1 MLPLLHFL
9 AFIAMGCGYRLKP
22 TAEYRLYD
30 YYYGTSL
37 LRNHTITCAI
47 HSNNS
52 LLSLCACAA
61 VACRLLSYDAKSEA
75 KELLSHAKS
84 RSQLMRTEKGILVLL
99 AASVD
104 AQVWQV
110 THVFYFSVD

>member
-1 MLPLLHFL
+1 M
-9 AFIAMGCGYRLKP
+9 
-22 TAEYRLYD
+22 
-30 YYYGTSL
+30 
-37 LRNHTITCAI
+37 
-47 HSNNS
+47 
-52 LLSLCACAA
+52 CAA

-104 AQVWQV
+104 AHVWQV
-110 THVFYFSVD
+110 IILSFLFLLIKNNNREMEYRLTEAVRSINNVCCS

>member
-1 MLPLLHFL
+1 M
-9 AFIAMGCGYRLKP
+9 
-22 TAEYRLYD
+22 
-30 YYYGTSL
+30 
-37 LRNHTITCAI
+37 CAT
-47 HSNNS
+47 
-52 LLSLCACAA
+52 

-104 AQVWQV
+104 AHVWQV
-110 THVFYFSVD
+110 IILSFLFLFFLENNYREIEYRSQKQFVVSIMCVVLRILDLRFLACFKLLTEV